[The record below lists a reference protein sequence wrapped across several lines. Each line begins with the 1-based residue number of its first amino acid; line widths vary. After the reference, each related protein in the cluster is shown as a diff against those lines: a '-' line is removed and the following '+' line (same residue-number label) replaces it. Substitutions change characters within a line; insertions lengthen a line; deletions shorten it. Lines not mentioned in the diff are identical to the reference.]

1 MNIAQPVQ
9 HPKNL
14 PAALR
19 DGHERLS
26 KMFNVVIIEMKYLL
40 SKIAQNSFLENIFVM
55 STL

>member
-9 HPKNL
+9 LPKNL

-26 KMFNVVIIEMKYLL
+26 KMFNMVIMEMKYLIL
-40 SKIAQNSFLENIFVM
+40 KIALENISVM
-55 STL
+55 SKLK

>member
-9 HPKNL
+9 LPKNL

-26 KMFNVVIIEMKYLL
+26 KMFDMFIMEIKYLL
-40 SKIAQNSFLENIFVM
+40 SKIFENKSVM
-55 STL
+55 SKQ